1 MGNGALN
8 PRLAELGA
16 TNLPKENRMR
26 NRYFTSQIFMTLC
39 VLAFGAGSVN
49 SREPDPPATVPV
61 HTMVTVEARHGREV
75 PVIKAEDVQVYQG
88 RERVQVTDWLPLQGE
103 RAGLELFVLLDDA
116 SSTGIGSQLEDL
128 REFML
133 SQPPTT
139 AVGVGYMR
147 DGTVDIAQNLTND
160 HVLAAS
166 KLRLPL
172 GSLGAFASVYLS
184 ISDLIKRWPESPLR
198 REVVVVSDGI
208 DHFGGTGPAN
218 PYVDSAIEQA
228 QRAGIIIYAIYARAV
243 GHYGHSFWRMN
254 WGQNYLSQVADQ
266 TGGEAYF
273 LGNET
278 PISFAPYLDD
288 ITRRLNHQYLLAFLA
303 KPGKKGELQHFKVR
317 TEVSNV
323 ELVAPDRVYVPAGT

>member
-1 MGNGALN
+1 M
-8 PRLAELGA
+8 
-16 TNLPKENRMR
+16 K
-26 NRYFTSQIFMTLC
+26 
-39 VLAFGAGSVN
+39 
-49 SREPDPPATVPV
+49 SRVPDPPATVPV
-61 HTMVTVEARHGREV
+61 HTVVTAETRHGREV

-88 RERVQVTDWLPLQGE
+88 RERLQVTDWVPLQGE
-103 RAGLELFVLLDDA
+103 RGGLEFFILLDDA
-116 SSTGIGSQLEDL
+116 SSTTIGSQFEDL

-139 AVGVGYMR
+139 AIGVGYMR
-147 DGTVDIAQNLTND
+147 DGAVDIAQNLTND
-160 HVLAAS
+160 HALAAS

-184 ISDLIKRWPESPLR
+184 ISDLIKRWPESALR
-198 REVVVVSDGI
+198 REILVVSDGI
-208 DHFGGTGPAN
+208 DQFGGTGPAN
-218 PYVDSAIEQA
+218 PYVDSVIEQA
-228 QRAGIIIYAIYARAV
+228 QRAGIIIYAIYARGV

-254 WGQNYLSQVADQ
+254 WGQNYLSQIADE

-273 LGNET
+273 LGYDT
-278 PISFAPYLDD
+278 PVSFSPYLDD

-303 KPGKKGELQHFKVR
+303 KPGKKGELQHFKIR